1 MYLYILY
8 MLQNMHYMLCTLSVG
23 LEVEH
28 DLNIDDRNL
37 SAQEDIPHGSSSFF
51 ICAQSD
57 FNLNA

>member
-1 MYLYILY
+1 

-57 FNLNA
+57 FNLYALR